1 MKLRTAIWFL
11 ASLFPSSALAV
22 DVDTLEKS
30 VVRIIAFQGDDAGT
44 GSGTVVAPGIVLTNH
59 HVVVAGSTLKVV
71 PKDIGDTLL
80 EAHVLWQSSDLDL
93 AVLTVGG
100 LSLPSATLATKK
112 PNKSA
117 TVWAIGYPGASDEA
131 GGFTYE
137 ATVTGGVISLF
148 HHQPWEDGGIAL
160 WKIQHDAA
168 INPGNSGGPLFD
180 DCGRVVGVNTGGHS
194 QAEIKGIYLAS
205 HIAEALPAIER
216 LGIKVQKV
224 NSPCTQPGSG
234 GINLITWLIGILSLM
249 AIVLALGKSRQKI
262 IRVVENMSRVSRKYI
277 PPSASSEGARNKP
290 KNPST
295 LVLAGF
301 DATGKRLRIQVPK
314 RGASVAKGGY
324 VIGRHAALVDY
335 PIEDPEISRRHLRI
349 TMEHGQCYIEDMNSS
364 NGTRVNGRRPKAF
377 VSTLLSP
384 GDKISIGRIEL
395 QVSNSR

>member
-11 ASLFPSSALAV
+11 ASLFLSPALAI
-22 DVDTLEKS
+22 DVDILEKS
-30 VVRIIAFQGDDAGT
+30 VVRIVAFQGDDAGA
-44 GSGTVVAPGIVLTNH
+44 GSGAVVAPGIVLTNH
-59 HVVVAGSTLKVV
+59 HVIAAGSTLRVV
-71 PKDIGDTLL
+71 PKGAGDALL

-93 AVLTVGG
+93 ALLKVDG

-112 PNKSA
+112 PNKSE

-148 HHQPWEDGGIAL
+148 HHQPWEDGGVAL

-180 DCGRVVGVNTGGHS
+180 DCGRVVGVNTAGHS
-194 QAEIKGIYLAS
+194 QAQIKGIYLAS
-205 HIAEALPAIER
+205 HIAEAIPAIER
-216 LGIKVQKV
+216 LGIKVRKV
-224 NSPCTQPGSG
+224 NTPCTPPASG
-234 GINLITWLIGILSLM
+234 GINLITWLIGILSLI
-249 AIVLALGKSRQKI
+249 AIVLALGKPRQKI
-262 IRVVENMSRVSRKYI
+262 IRVVENMSRVSRKYS
-277 PPSASSEGARNKP
+277 PPSASSDDVGNKP
-290 KNPST
+290 QKSST

-301 DATGKRLRIQVPK
+301 DAKGERLRIQVPK
-314 RGASVAKGGY
+314 RGASAAQGGY

-335 PIEDPEISRRHLRI
+335 PIEDPKISRRHLRI
-349 TMEHGQCYIEDMNSS
+349 TVEHGQCYIEDMNST
-364 NGTRVNGRRPKAF
+364 NGTQVNGRYLKAF

-395 QVSNSR
+395 QVTNSR